1 MVVYANA
8 VVDIVTSAGL
18 SGVVKLVV
26 AHRSVIVTVKA
37 AESRT
42 TAVLVRRLVI

>member
-18 SGVVKLVV
+18 SVVKLAV